1 MAEVTLMERESM
13 HHRAFQRGETAS
25 QGLNQQRGTENR
37 KENWGISFS
46 LFESR
51 KSLAPGREMTL

>member
-25 QGLNQQRGTENR
+25 QGLNQQRRTENR

-46 LFESR
+46 LFV
-51 KSLAPGREMTL
+51 